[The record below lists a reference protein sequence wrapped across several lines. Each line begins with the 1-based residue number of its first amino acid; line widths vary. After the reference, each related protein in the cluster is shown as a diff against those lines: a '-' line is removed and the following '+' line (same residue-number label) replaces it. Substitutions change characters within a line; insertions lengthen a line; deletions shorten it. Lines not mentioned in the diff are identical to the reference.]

1 MFGIVAEQGGRVN
14 PVVDF
19 SIAPNRAN
27 MKSMPKFTTGSNHV
41 TMGPMTENKLQGQI
55 SINTK
60 GVGFFDIEGQDE
72 SVEIQPQFVNR
83 ALHGDTVEI
92 TLTGEKIR
100 NRPQGKV
107 VKVLERAKDE
117 FVGLVIEKNGRLFV
131 SPDDKRLYVDIPLL
145 PSEKAETGNKV
156 LVKIVSW
163 ETLEGKIL
171 KVIGKKG
178 ENNAEMESIVLE
190 KGFRIE
196 FPQAVEAEAVR
207 IKREYKDT
215 SAEEI
220 KKRRDMR
227 DVTTMTIDP
236 FDAKDFDDAIS
247 FKELGNNEY
256 EIGVHIADVSY
267 FVTPGTELDRE
278 SEKRGLSV
286 YLVDRTIPM
295 LPEILSND
303 LCSLNPHE
311 DKFTF
316 SAVFKMNS
324 SGEVLEEWFGRTVI
338 HSDRRFTYEDAQEV
352 IDGKQDGPYQKE
364 LRTLRDIAQKLEKKK
379 VENGA
384 MVFETDEVKFILDET
399 GKPIKVYKKSRL
411 ETHKLVE
418 EFMLLANRAVAKFIF
433 MSQNRDVKKKGS
445 QSVYRI
451 HPAPDVDRI
460 ENLAIFL
467 KALGFNL
474 KNKDGKV
481 TSKDLNALLSEV
493 KGTVNE
499 DLINTATV
507 RSMAKATY
515 STKNIGHFS
524 LAFAYYTHFTSPIRR
539 YADVLVHRFL
549 ERELNGGKIEQD
561 EYSKFEKICLE
572 SSELEKKAS
581 EAERASIKYKQV
593 EYMMN
598 HVGETFDGA
607 ITGVTEWGVY
617 VEEKETKCEGMIKI
631 RDLGD
636 DFFALDEKNYT
647 IIGEKTGEKFRLG
660 DPIKFK
666 VVSADMEKRVLDYS
680 IVK

>member
-1 MFGIVAEQGGRVN
+1 
-14 PVVDF
+14 
-19 SIAPNRAN
+19 